1 MNRRALYLALCVP
14 GALLPYAFLAQFLLA
29 PGATPAAFVQGMFAN
44 PVAAAFSVD
53 LLVSGL
59 VFIVFVLHEAPR
71 LGLRRPWA
79 YVLATV
85 LVGLSFSLPLF
96 LWRREQA
103 MQRGSAP

>member
-1 MNRRALYLALCVP
+1 MSRRALYLALCIP

-29 PGATPAAFVQGMFAN
+29 PGAAPAAFVHGMFAH

-53 LLVSGL
+53 LLVSCL
-59 VFIVFVLHEAPR
+59 VFILFVLHEAPR

-79 YVLATV
+79 YVLATL

-96 LWRREQA
+96 LWQRERALQA
-103 MQRGSAP
+103 GSAP